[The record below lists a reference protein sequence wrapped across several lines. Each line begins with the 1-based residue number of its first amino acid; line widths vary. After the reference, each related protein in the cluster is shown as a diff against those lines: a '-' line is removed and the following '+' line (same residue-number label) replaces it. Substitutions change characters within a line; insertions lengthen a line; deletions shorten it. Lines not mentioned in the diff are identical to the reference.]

1 MLLKC
6 KICGGDLEIK
16 ENSNVTVCKYCGTE
30 QALPKIDNESIRN
43 QYERA
48 THYRKNNEYDKA
60 IAIYENIINEEP
72 TDCEIYWQ
80 LLLCEYG
87 VEYVKDKK
95 TDKYIPTCNRTK
107 TTSIFTDINYK
118 NAIKYANDEQK
129 IIYEKEAKE
138 IDKIQKNTI
147 EIANKEEP
155 FDIFICYK
163 ETDEE
168 GKRTIDSVLAQDIYI
183 NLTNLGYK
191 VFFAK
196 ITLENKLGTE
206 YEPYIFSALNSAK
219 IMIVIGT
226 SKEYINSVW
235 VKNEW
240 SRFLNLAKKDTEK
253 LLIPTYKQMDPYD
266 LPEEFAHLQAIDLS
280 KIAAITDLT
289 SKIETTVNSKIKS
302 NKKNKQ
308 KNKESVKKQKKLIK
322 LTIIISVII
331 MLVIIGII
339 LLNNIIMPEIQYKK
353 AERLMK
359 ENKYNEAIEIY
370 QKLNNYKDS
379 SSKVITGVV
388 KKEEKISGELSK
400 YIGLY
405 DRTEKM
411 TNFTGDEIGVG
422 YSLEIKKVSSSK
434 IEFTLS
440 NVGLSRIA
448 EISQTARLKE
458 DTYEFTFEDSWMN
471 KGKGT
476 LQLLEDG
483 ITINL
488 EIEEFDEHAM
498 FGIGVGKLEFKF
510 KDMKRK

>member
-16 ENSNVTVCKYCGTE
+16 EESNITICKYCGTE
-30 QALPKIDNESIRN
+30 QSLPKIDNENIKK

-60 IAIYENIINEEP
+60 IAIYENIINNEP

-95 TDKYIPTCNRTK
+95 TNRYIPTCNRTK
-107 TTSIFTDINYK
+107 MTSVFTDINYK
-118 NAIKYANDEQK
+118 NAIEYANDEQK
-129 IIYEKEAKE
+129 IIYEKEAQE
-138 IDKIQKNTI
+138 IDKIQKNAI

-183 NLTNLGYK
+183 NLTKQGYK

-253 LLIPTYKQMDPYD
+253 LLIPAYKQMDPYD
-266 LPEEFAHLQAIDLS
+266 LPEEFAHLQSVDLS

-289 SKIETTVNSKIKS
+289 NKIEATINHK
-302 NKKNKQ
+302 NNKQ
-308 KNKESVKKQKKLIK
+308 KDKKTIRKQKRMM
-322 LTIIISVII
+322 IIICLII
-331 MLVIIGII
+331 FFIVIGII
-339 LLNNIIMPEIQYKK
+339 VLNNVILPNMQYKK
-353 AERLMK
+353 AEKLMN

-379 SSKVITGVV
+379 SSKVVTCFV
-388 KKEEKISGELSK
+388 KKEEKINEELSK

-405 DRTEKM
+405 DKTENM
-411 TNFTGDEIGVG
+411 INFAGDEIPTG
-422 YSLEIKKVSSSK
+422 YMLEIKKVSSSK
-434 IEFTLS
+434 IEFMLS
-440 NVGLSRIA
+440 NAGLSRVA
-448 EISQTARLKE
+448 EISETARLKE
-458 DTYEFTFEDSWMN
+458 NIYEFAFQDSWMN

-488 EIEEFDEHAM
+488 QTEEIDSMSM
-498 FGIGVGKLEFKF
+498 FGIGDGTIEFKF
-510 KDMKRK
+510 KDMKKE

>member
-16 ENSNVTVCKYCGTE
+16 EESNITICEYCGTE
-30 QALPKIDNESIRN
+30 QALPKINDENKKR

-118 NAIKYANDEQK
+118 NAIKYANNEQK
-129 IIYEKEAKE
+129 IIYEKEAQE
-138 IDKIQKNTI
+138 IDKIQKNAI

-168 GKRTIDSVLAQDIYI
+168 GKRTIDSVFAQDIYL
-183 NLTNLGYK
+183 NLTNQGYK

-219 IMIVIGT
+219 IMIVVGT
-226 SKEYINSVW
+226 KKDYINSVW

-240 SRFLNLAKKDTEK
+240 SRFLNLAKEDKGK
-253 LLIPTYKQMDPYD
+253 LLIPAYKEMDPYD
-266 LPEEFAHLQAIDLS
+266 LPEEFAHLQAIDLG
-280 KIAAITDLT
+280 KIGAITDLT
-289 SKIETTVNSKIKS
+289 NKIETTVNSKIKN
-302 NKKNKQ
+302 NKKSKP
-308 KNKESVKKQKKLIK
+308 KNKENIKKQKKLIK
-322 LTIIISVII
+322 FTIIISVII
-331 MLVIIGII
+331 MFIIIGII
-339 LLNNIIMPEIQYKK
+339 ILNNIIMPETQYKK
-353 AERLMK
+353 AEKLMN
-359 ENKYNEAIEIY
+359 ESKYDEAIEIY
-370 QKLNNYKDS
+370 EKLNNYKDS
-379 SSKVITGVV
+379 NSKVVTCVI
-388 KKEEKISGELSK
+388 KKEEKMSEELSK

-405 DRTEKM
+405 DKTEKM
-411 TNFTGDEIGVG
+411 TNFTGDEVEVG
-422 YSLEIKKVSSSK
+422 YSLEIKKASSSK

-440 NVGLSRIA
+440 NVGLMRIA
-448 EISQTARLKE
+448 DISETARLKE
-458 DTYEFTFEDSWMN
+458 DTYEFTFEDSWLN

-488 EIEEFDEHAM
+488 KTEEFDEHAM
-498 FGIGVGKLEFKF
+498 FGIGDGKLEFKF
-510 KDMKRK
+510 KDMKK